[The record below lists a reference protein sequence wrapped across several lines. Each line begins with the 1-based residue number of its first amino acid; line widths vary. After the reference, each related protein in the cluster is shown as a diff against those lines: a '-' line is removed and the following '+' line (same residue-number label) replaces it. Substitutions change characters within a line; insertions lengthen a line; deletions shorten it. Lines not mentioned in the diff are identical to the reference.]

1 MPSPALSAA
10 ARLPNLTKL
19 TNPVGAGRP
28 ASVTSPNARPTPAGA
43 SAAPSSFQ
51 DILAG
56 QMGLSESSGP
66 LGSLANPQIA
76 QALASA
82 QKAVASAASTATTAV
97 SGKAQKAV
105 GWAKS
110 MVGRTEWANLCERF
124 VEEAYGT
131 KGVFPDAAAAGQQ
144 LVTHRGASS
153 LRTAPVGALLYF
165 RADETNNG
173 YGHAG
178 IYLGNGEM
186 ISARPDSV
194 KVERVDSPYN
204 RERFVGW
211 GPAPSK
217 FPGRKTAT
225 APPRSTP
232 LTGQAA
238 AVSGAPA
245 ATPAV
250 RSVPTSGSSPSTP
263 RPGPAPLIPPRLPR

>member
-28 ASVTSPNARPTPAGA
+28 ASVTSPNARPAAAGA
-43 SAAPSSFQ
+43 AASSSFQ

-66 LGSLANPQIA
+66 LSSLASPQIA
-76 QALASA
+76 LALASA
-82 QKAVASAASTATTAV
+82 QKAVTNAASTVSTAV

-105 GWAKS
+105 AWAKS
-110 MVGRTEWANLCERF
+110 MVGRTDWANLCERF

-144 LVTHRGASS
+144 LVTHRGSSS
-153 LRTAPVGALLYF
+153 LRTAPVGALVYF
-165 RADETNNG
+165 RADETNDG
-173 YGHAG
+173 HGHAG

-186 ISARPDSV
+186 ISARPDGV
-194 KVERVDSPYN
+194 KVERMDSPYN

-217 FPGRKTAT
+217 FPGRKTIATTPRSAPVTSQAT
-225 APPRSTP
+225 AIGS
-232 LTGQAA
+232 L
-238 AVSGAPA
+238 SA

-250 RSVPTSGSSPSTP
+250 RSAPTSGSSPSTP